1 MRHRIGENISICFGD
16 FFFFKDGIL
25 LAEIAVEAEK
35 DKLELKL
42 FSVYRGTRKTVS

>member
-1 MRHRIGENISICFGD
+1 MERIFLFVLVI
-16 FFFFKDGIL
+16 FFFKDGIL